1 MPIYEYACPAC
12 GRTFE
17 ELCLGGSGEEKPCPS
32 CGASSRR
39 VISNTSFI
47 LKGGGWFASSY
58 GHGTSNLFDK
68 SHGVPSVHDGGK
80 PESGSGADAKE
91 KGAAA
96 PAEKTESPKPSGGK
110 EQQ

>member
-1 MPIYEYACPAC
+1 MPIYEYACPIC

-17 ELCLGGSGEEKPCPS
+17 EWLHSADASETQPCPD
-32 CGASSRR
+32 CGASSPL

-68 SHGVPSVHDGGK
+68 SHGVPSVPDNAPAAPAGGDAPSK
-80 PESGSGADAKE
+80 ETPAPAKKDPPKADAKE
-91 KGAAA
+91 QK
-96 PAEKTESPKPSGGK
+96 
-110 EQQ
+110 